1 MDVSIIII
9 NYNTLELT
17 KNTINS
23 VIEKTQGIKYEIILV
38 DNASADGSIEYFE
51 EKYRNK
57 IIFLKNRENLG
68 FGRANNKGIEIAKG
82 KYVFLLNSD
91 TLLINNA
98 IKILFEYM
106 ELNPKVGVCGGNLY
120 DGELNPTHSYLK
132 KIPSI
137 KTEINYFFNILGKIV
152 KKISKKRD
160 DFNYSESA
168 REVGYITGADMMIRK
183 SILEKIGIFDE
194 IFFMYSEEAE
204 LTYRIKQAGYKII
217 SIPKAKIV
225 HLEGKSTKFKEKKFK
240 MCLESK
246 YKYFYKIYGIKS
258 CKNFYLISQLGYFLR
273 LFFSLDKDYWV
284 MIKINKQE
292 YKNFIRKFYEI
303 KKGSRV

>member
-217 SIPKAKIV
+217 SVPKAKIV

-292 YKNFIRKFYEI
+292 YKNFKN
-303 KKGSRV
+303 K

>member
-98 IKILFEYM
+98 IKILFDYM
-106 ELNPKVGVCGGNLY
+106 ELNLKAGVCGGNLY
-120 DGELNPTHSYLK
+120 DGELNPAHSYLK

-160 DFNYSESA
+160 DFNYSESV
-168 REVGYITGADMMIRK
+168 REVGYITGADMMIK
-183 SILEKIGIFDE
+183 KNILEKVGIFDE

-217 SIPKAKIV
+217 SVPKAKIV

-273 LFFSLDKDYWV
+273 LFFSLDKDYWL

-303 KKGSRV
+303 KKGI

>member
-9 NYNTLELT
+9 NYNTLVLT

-217 SIPKAKIV
+217 SVPKAKIV

-292 YKNFIRKFYEI
+292 YKNFKN
-303 KKGSRV
+303 K